1 MAEMKQLAKETA
13 IYGVSSIVGKFLNW
27 LLVPMYTYVLQNS
40 GQYGIVTNLY
50 AWTALVIVVITYG
63 METGFFRFASE
74 YKDNKTLSDRV
85 YSTTLCC
92 LAVTS
97 TLFALL
103 LIVFKHDVAELLS
116 CGASANIVAMLGVTV
131 ALDAF
136 DSIPFA
142 YLRYKKKPVKF
153 AAYKLISI
161 AINILGNIFFL
172 VICPKISNSGAA
184 WLVDWCFRPD
194 YDVEYIFITNLISS
208 FVCTLLLLP
217 TILEPKLDFDRMLLR
232 RMLKYSLPIL
242 LLGIVGIMNQTVDK
256 ILFPIVY
263 PDKSDAMLQLGI
275 YGACFKVAMIM
286 MMFTN
291 AFRYAYEPFVF
302 QKHGT
307 SKCKESYSDAM
318 KYFIIAALM
327 IFLGMVFYL
336 DILKFLLRE
345 DYRIGMEIVPLILI
359 SYMFQGIVYNLA
371 LWYKLVDKTYWGA
384 IISSIGFIIMF
395 VMQLLLIPKFSYWA
409 CVWSSVACYF
419 VMMMVSYFVGQKYYP
434 VDYQLKRIAMYV
446 VLAALLWAAA
456 MFITIDNFFVRMA
469 YRTILL
475 AIFCVVVIMKDLPL
489 SKLPIIQ
496 KLTKRIKGGSIN

>member
-50 AWTALVIVVITYG
+50 AWTALVIVIITYG

-74 YKDNKTLSDRV
+74 HKDDKTLSDRV
-85 YSTTLCC
+85 YSTTLCS
-92 LAVTS
+92 LAVSS
-97 TLFALL
+97 TLFAI
-103 LIVFKHDVAELLS
+103 LIVLFRNDIVTLLD
-116 CGASANIVAMLGVTV
+116 CGASASIIAMLGITV

-142 YLRYKKKPVKF
+142 YLRYKKKPIKF
-153 AAYKLISI
+153 AAFKLISI
-161 AINILGNIFFL
+161 AINIFGNIFFL
-172 VICPKISNSGAA
+172 ILCPKIMETSAS
-184 WLVDWCFRPD
+184 WLVDWCYRPD
-194 YDVEYIFITNLISS
+194 FGIEYIFITNLISS
-208 FVCTLLLLP
+208 FLCTLLLLP
-217 TILEPKLDFDRMLLR
+217 TVLEPKLDFDNVLLR
-232 RMLKYSLPIL
+232 KMLRYSLPIL

-263 PDKSDAMLQLGI
+263 PDKVEAMQQLGI

-307 SKCKESYSDAM
+307 SHCKESYSDAM
-318 KYFIIAALM
+318 KYFIITALL
-327 IFLGMVFYL
+327 IFLAMVFYL
-336 DILKFLLRE
+336 DIIKFLLRS
-345 DYRIGMEIVPLILI
+345 DYRIGMDIVPLILI

-384 IISSIGFIIMF
+384 IISSLGFVIMF
-395 VMQLLLIPKFSYWA
+395 VIQLIFIPLYSYWA
-409 CVWSSVACYF
+409 CVWASVICYF
-419 VMMMVSYFVGQKYYP
+419 VMMMVSYFVGQHYYP
-434 VDYQLKRIAMYV
+434 IDYQLKRIAMYV
-446 VLAALLWAAA
+446 VVAALIWAAG
-456 MFITIDNFFVRMA
+456 TLLNIDNFFLRMA
-469 YRTILL
+469 YRTLL
-475 AIFCVVVIMKDLPL
+475 LCIFCIVVMKKDLPL
-489 SKLPIIQ
+489 TSLPLYK
-496 KLTKRIKGGSIN
+496 KLTHRH